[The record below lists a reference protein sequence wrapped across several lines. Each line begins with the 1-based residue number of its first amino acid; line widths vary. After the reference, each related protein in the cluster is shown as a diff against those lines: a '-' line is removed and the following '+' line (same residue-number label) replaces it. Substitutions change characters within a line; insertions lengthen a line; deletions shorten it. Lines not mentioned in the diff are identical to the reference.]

1 MRTRLVLVHAL
12 TPLHAGTG
20 QAVGAIDLPV
30 ARERPTGVPIVPGS
44 SIKGALRARE
54 EDKAWQ
60 KAIYGPDTQDA
71 SDHGGAV
78 QFSDVHTVLLPV
90 RSLAGTFAWVTSP
103 YLLSRFARD
112 AKEAQILLDP
122 APSVAEIGSCVI
134 GEGSVLAVTIEKIR
148 KVILEDLDLSPSG
161 TEADSL
167 ALSAIGKKLGEALF
181 PDADKATTEEIAENT
196 ASRAALAARLCLVHD
211 DAMSYLLES
220 ATEVSARIRLD
231 PQKKTVVRGALWTE
245 EALPTETVLAGVAVA
260 SRVTR
265 EGKEYEPDALFGQIA
280 KTAAGL
286 VQLGGKATAGR
297 GNCRVT
303 LSKGSAGGAS

>member
-54 EDKAWQ
+54 EDKAWK
-60 KAIYGPDTQDA
+60 KAIYGPETEEA
-71 SDHGGAV
+71 SDHAGAV

-90 RSLAGTFAWVTSP
+90 RSLAGTFAWVTSR

-112 AKEAQILLDP
+112 ARE
-122 APSVAEIGSCVI
+122 AEIALDSAPAVATIGLCVLTP
-134 GEGSVLAVTIEKIR
+134 GSVLTVTIEKTR

-161 TEADSL
+161 TDADSSAL
-167 ALSAIGKKLGEALF
+167 AAIGKTIGAALF
-181 PDADKATTEEIAENT
+181 PDAADATPEQKAENAT
-196 ASRAALAARLCLVHD
+196 SRGDLAARLCLVHD
-211 DAMSYLLES
+211 DAMSYLLEA

-231 PQKKTVVRGALWTE
+231 PQKKTVARGALWTE

-260 SRVTR
+260 SKVTR
-265 EGKEYEPDALFGQIA
+265 DGKEYQPDELFDHIA
-280 KTAAGL
+280 STAAGL
-286 VQLGGKATAGR
+286 VQLGGKATIGR
-297 GNCRVT
+297 GNCRVV
-303 LSKGSAGGAS
+303 LSPSGAGGAS